1 MTLYGVGMKRAFWHK
16 LIPVFFILAVACPAY
31 CNIYYL
37 APDGDDTAGD
47 GSKDNPWFTIPKAV
61 TAMSAGDTTYLRG
74 GRYIYTVR
82 VSISKVGT
90 SSAMY
95 RLFAYPDDTN
105 RPILDFNAL
114 AYNSSNRGITLSGS
128 YWYMKGFDVYR
139 AGDNGMIIQGTYNTV
154 EFCSFYENHDSG
166 LQLSNGAAYNRVI
179 NCDSYYN
186 FDDPCGGNA
195 DGFSPKLTVGTGN
208 YFYGCRSWQNSD
220 DGYDGYLDTSD
231 DVNTTYEN
239 CWAFKNGY
247 LKDANSPVHGNGNG
261 FKMGGSTN
269 HDKRH
274 NVIYINCFC
283 FNNYAKGFDQNHDVG
298 SITILNG
305 TAYSNG
311 SNNYNI
317 PDALASGKTARV
329 INCINFTGSISLG
342 AFVVR
347 LTDSWLSPFV
357 TNSADFVN
365 LNPSAAYGS
374 RKADGSLPDINFMHL
389 VAGSDLIN
397 GGSEVNDI
405 NVWHHGSAPDLGCFE
420 WGGCYSHF
428 GSDLY
433 PDCQV
438 DLMDYADMA
447 NAWEYQLTDAD
458 LNRDGSIDL
467 SDLAQFAAQWLMCNR
482 DPQSECWQP

>member
-1 MTLYGVGMKRAFWHK
+1 
-16 LIPVFFILAVACPAY
+16 
-31 CNIYYL
+31 
-37 APDGDDTAGD
+37 
-47 GSKDNPWFTIPKAV
+47 
-61 TAMSAGDTTYLRG
+61 MSAGDTTYLRG
-74 GRYIYTVR
+74 GRYNYTVR

-95 RLFAYPDDTN
+95 RLFAYPDDVN

-128 YWYMKGFDVYR
+128 YWYMKGFDVNR
-139 AGDNGMIIQGTYNTV
+139 AGDNGMIIQGNYNIV

-186 FDDPCGGNA
+186 FDDPNGGNA
-195 DGFSPKLTVGTGN
+195 DGFSPKLTLGTGN

-231 DVNTTYEN
+231 DVNTVYEN
-239 CWAFKNGY
+239 CWCFKNGY
-247 LKDANSPVHGNGNG
+247 LKDGTASQGNGNG

-269 HDKRH
+269 KDKRH
-274 NVIYINCFC
+274 NVTLKNCLS
-283 FNNYAKGFDQNHDVG
+283 FNNRVKGFDQNNNKG
-298 SITILNG
+298 NMFLYNC
-305 TAYSNG
+305 TAIGNL
-311 SNNYNI
+311 SNNYSISATLPANK
-317 PDALASGKTARV
+317 AAKV
-329 INCINFTGSISLG
+329 INCINYPGGTGVSLG

-357 TNSADFVN
+357 TNSADFIN
-365 LNPSAAYGS
+365 ITDSSAAYGS

-397 GGSEVNDI
+397 GGTIDP
-405 NVWHHGSAPDLGCFE
+405 NVDWLYHGIAPDLGCFE
-420 WGGCYSHF
+420 WGGCYSHYA
-428 GSDLY
+428 SDLY

-447 NAWEYQLTDAD
+447 NAWENGLPDAD
-458 LNRDGSIDL
+458 FNRDGSVDL
-467 SDLAQFAAQWLMCNR
+467 TDLAQFAAQWLMCNR